1 MNQWFVAFSG
11 WLVAGVLASQLYH
24 ASRERDGL
32 AVRLMRRTIELETLR
47 RGARR
52 GKAGGE

>member
-11 WLVAGVLASQLYH
+11 WLVAGVL

-47 RGARR
+47 RDVG